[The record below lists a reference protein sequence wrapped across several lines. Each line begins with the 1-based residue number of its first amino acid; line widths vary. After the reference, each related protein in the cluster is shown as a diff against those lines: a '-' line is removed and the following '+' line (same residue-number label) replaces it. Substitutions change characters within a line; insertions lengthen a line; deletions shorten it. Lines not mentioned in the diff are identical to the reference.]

1 MEKFSFHRRDGI
13 NALNTEEI
21 HLAFVQCIHWQ
32 HAEQW
37 LAVEH
42 HALCPSVMITKVV
55 LYAGG

>member
-21 HLAFVQCIHWQ
+21 QLAFVQCIHWQ

-42 HALCPSVMITKVV
+42 APQ
-55 LYAGG
+55 